1 MPPQGQ
7 PPQYPP
13 QGQPPQYQ
21 QPYPQQY
28 PPQYGQQP
36 LPPAKKSNVLLW
48 ILGGIA
54 VLLFGI
60 TLTCGAIG
68 FFVMHKVK
76 QAGFD
81 SDLMKSNPGLAM
93 TKMVA
98 AMNPNAEIVSTNDRA
113 GTVTIRDK
121 TNGKTVT
128 LKFDPDKKTMVVI
141 DEDGKES
148 SVKITGDGQNGAV
161 EVHSSEGSMKFG
173 AAAGNQ
179 APAWVPVYP
188 GSSPQGTFSSQ
199 TAEGNQQSF
208 TFKTSDAPAKVLAYY
223 QGQLKSSGFNVNMA
237 TGGDQGGMVQ
247 AEDAT
252 KKRTI
257 VVTIGPDSGGAV
269 ANVMTVEKP

>member
-1 MPPQGQ
+1 MSSPVPPGMPPQGQ

-13 QGQPPQYQ
+13 QGQPRNISSRIHRSIRPNI
-21 QPYPQQY
+21 
-28 PPQYGQQP
+28 GQQP

-54 VLLFGI
+54 VLLFGV

-81 SDLMKSNPGLAM
+81 PDLMKNNPGLAM

-98 AMNPNAEIVSTNDRA
+98 AMNPNAEVVSTNDRA

-141 DEDGKES
+141 DEDGKEA
-148 SVKITGDGQNGAV
+148 SVKITGDGSSNGAV
-161 EVHSSEGSMKFG
+161 EVHSSEGTMKFG
-173 AAAGNQ
+173 AATGNQ
-179 APAWVPVYP
+179 APAWVPAIPVP
-188 GSSPQGTFSSQ
+188 RLRAHSHPRRRKGISKALRLKRPMPRRKSSPTIRTSSR
-199 TAEGNQQSF
+199 
-208 TFKTSDAPAKVLAYY
+208 APVL
-223 QGQLKSSGFNVNMA
+223 
-237 TGGDQGGMVQ
+237 T
-247 AEDAT
+247 
-252 KKRTI
+252 
-257 VVTIGPDSGGAV
+257 
-269 ANVMTVEKP
+269 